1 MNILIIGGCRSGKS
15 AEALTQAEAIEA
27 GRRLFVATCR
37 PYDDEMRAR
46 IERHQRERDASWETL
61 EVPLELPAALA
72 AHDARGHIIL
82 VDCLTLWITNLM
94 MDERTQADVEALIT
108 SLTQTLKAMH
118 SPVILVSNE
127 VGQGIVPENEVARR
141 FRDLAGTAN
150 QKVAACVDQVVWM
163 VAGIPVKIK

>member
-15 AEALTQAEAIEA
+15 AEALAQAEAIES

-72 AHDARGHIIL
+72 AHDARGRIIL

-94 MDERTQADVEALIT
+94 MDARTQADVETQIGA
-108 SLTQTLKAMH
+108 LTQTLMAMR

-127 VGQGIVPENEVARR
+127 VGQGIVPENEMARR
-141 FRDLAGTAN
+141 FRDLAGTVN
-150 QKVAACVDQVVWM
+150 QKVAASVDQVIWM